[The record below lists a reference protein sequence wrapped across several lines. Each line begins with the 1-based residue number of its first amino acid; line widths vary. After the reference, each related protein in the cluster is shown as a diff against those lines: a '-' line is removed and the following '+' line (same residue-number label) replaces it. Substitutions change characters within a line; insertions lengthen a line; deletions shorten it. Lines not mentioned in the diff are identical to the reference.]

1 MKPKQ
6 PKPISRR
13 NFLGKTSA
21 AIAGLTIIPSHV
33 VSGLGH
39 TPPSDKL
46 NVAGIGIGGMGRNV
60 LSHIAETENIV
71 ALCDVDWNEA
81 TVRVFETYP
90 GAGRYKDYRI
100 MLDEMKEIDAVVVAT
115 PDHTHAVASMEA
127 IKRGKHVYTEKP
139 LTKTIYEARK
149 LTEAAREH
157 NVATQMGNQGQAG
170 DWPRRL
176 REMISDGVI
185 GDITEVHVWTDR
197 PNRGLSDTYW
207 PQGVTRPDETPPV
220 PESLDWGLFTGPAP
234 VRPYHRSYH
243 PFRWR
248 GWWDFGTGALGDMAC
263 HILEAPFK
271 ALELGYPT
279 KVQGSSS
286 MLLRDSAPVSQKV
299 RLVYPRRQTS
309 FGIQPE
315 VEIDWYDGGLQPVK
329 PEGWTEAQKYKPD
342 AWPGGGNMNHR
353 GGAVIFHGSKDTMIC
368 GCYGADPWL
377 LSGRVPDV
385 PKTERRVDTN
395 HYMDWVRACKESPE
409 SRVEAKSAF
418 HESGPFNE
426 MVVMGVLAVRLQAL
440 NKELHWDGENMQFTN
455 IGPDESLRIIIEDGF
470 TIEDGH
476 PSFRR
481 DMTEPLNAR
490 EFANS
495 LIKTNYREGWY
506 LPDMPA

>member
-197 PNRGLSDTYW
+197 PNRGLSDTYC

-248 GWWDFGTGALGDMAC
+248 GWWDFGTGALGDIGC
-263 HILEAPFK
+263 HSFDPIFR
-271 ALELGYPT
+271 ALRLKYPISVQAVSTLVNDETFPLGS
-279 KVQGSSS
+279 KVTYDFP
-286 MLLRDSAPVSQKV
+286 LRG
-299 RLVYPRRQTS
+299 RLPALRLT
-309 FGIQPE
+309 
-315 VEIDWYDGGLQPVK
+315 WYDGGLRPPRIPGIASGIQMGAGGVLYIGTEGMILGNRIL
-329 PEGWTEAQKYKPD
+329 PESLDESYKRPDPWIPSSPGHHKEWTD
-342 AWPGGGNMNHR
+342 ACK
-353 GGAVIFHGSKDTMIC
+353 GGAPAGSNFEWAGPLTETVLLGNIALRPELREKLSYQTLEFDPENLRFPNLPE
-368 GCYGADPWL
+368 ADRFL
-377 LSGRVPDV
+377 
-385 PKTERRVDTN
+385 
-395 HYMDWVRACKESPE
+395 HYE
-409 SRVEAKSAF
+409 
-418 HESGPFNE
+418 
-426 MVVMGVLAVRLQAL
+426 
-440 NKELHWDGENMQFTN
+440 
-455 IGPDESLRIIIEDGF
+455 
-470 TIEDGH
+470 
-476 PSFRR
+476 
-481 DMTEPLNAR
+481 
-490 EFANS
+490 
-495 LIKTNYREGWY
+495 YREGWQ
-506 LPDMPA
+506 L